1 MFRTIATTAILAL
14 TVTAA
19 QAGESLDA
27 RVHEAAVKA
36 CAPESSDSL
45 PFSHYGAISKYCVAR
60 VSTAAL
66 ARIQADAQAKTKAS
80 TAVLITT

>member
-14 TVTAA
+14 TIACA

-36 CAPESSDSL
+36 CAPESSTSL
-45 PFSHYGAISKYCVAR
+45 PLSHYGAITQYCVAR
-60 VSTAAL
+60 VSTSTMAK
-66 ARIQADAQAKTKAS
+66 IQADERAKTRAS
-80 TAVLITT
+80 TAILMSN

>member
-14 TVTAA
+14 TVAAA

-45 PFSHYGAISKYCVAR
+45 PLSYYGAISQNCVAR
-60 VSTAAL
+60 VSAAAL
-66 ARIQADAQAKTKAS
+66 AKIQADAQAKTNAS
-80 TAVLITT
+80 TATLTTN